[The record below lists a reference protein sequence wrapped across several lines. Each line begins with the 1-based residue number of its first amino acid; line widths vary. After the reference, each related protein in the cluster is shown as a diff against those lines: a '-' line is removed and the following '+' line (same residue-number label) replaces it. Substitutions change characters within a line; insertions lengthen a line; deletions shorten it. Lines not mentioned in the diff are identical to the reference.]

1 MLVLA
6 RSALI
11 LHPVVTQEKVTVSAC
26 QNVEGQKTSCDWGGN
41 VVYVL
46 LETAGMCD
54 LGFLFS
60 AISERL
66 EKQFTLSYP
75 G

>member
-1 MLVLA
+1 MA

-11 LHPVVTQEKVTVSAC
+11 LHPAVTQEKVTVSAC

-41 VVYVL
+41 VL